1 MTRFFIMKDGLVV
14 GEPIGYLYEKDA
26 IRDLIS
32 ITSELTPE
40 GYEIK
45 LREFDIVF
53 KDEIDIEIPGTRFWV
68 RCKTEKSENLLFGK
82 GDERLAYTIDDG
94 RNGIQYIVYLDKDGK
109 GNAVSYQNKESF
121 LNTFEI
127 IGKR

>member
-14 GEPIGYLYEKDA
+14 GEPIGYLSKKA
-26 IRDLIS
+26 ANLDLIS
-32 ITSELTPE
+32 ITSELNPE

-45 LREFDIVF
+45 LREFDIFF
-53 KDEIDIEIPGTRFWV
+53 KDELDIETPGAKFWV
-68 RCKTEKSENLLFGK
+68 RCKSREDSGLWFEK
-82 GDERLAYTIDDG
+82 GDERPAYTIDDG
-94 RNGIQYIVYLDKDGK
+94 RNGIQYIVCLDKDGK

-121 LNTFEI
+121 LNIFEI